1 MAIFVLCNFTG
12 MYTAS
17 LNEIKKELSLLDAD
31 QLRQLCIRLTR
42 YKIENKELLSYLLFN
57 SENENGFVGEV
68 KADVDQQLTAMNQ
81 NNLYWAK
88 KTVRKSLK
96 TLNKFI
102 RYSGNKETEVE
113 LRLYFCR
120 KVKETGIPFRQSTA
134 LENLYEGQLKKI
146 EKALTSLHEDL
157 QYDYRQMIEDL

>member
-1 MAIFVLCNFTG
+1 

-17 LNEIKKELSLLDAD
+17 LNEIKKELTVLDAG
-31 QLRQLCIRLTR
+31 QLQQLCVRLAR

-57 SENENGFVGEV
+57 AENESGFIGEV
-68 KADVDQQLTAMNQ
+68 KSDIDDQLVAMN
-81 NNLYWAK
+81 NANLYWAK
-88 KTVRKSLK
+88 KTIRKTLK
-96 TLNKFI
+96 TLNKFV

-120 KVKETGIPFRQSTA
+120 KMKETGIPFRQSTA

-146 EKALTSLHEDL
+146 EKALNALHEDL
-157 QYDYRQMIEDL
+157 QYDYRLMMEDM